1 MANSVKHFIN
11 CARRQVPKLW
21 ESIGVPY
28 LKFNWLDN
36 DNQVLFKY
44 HKQGDTIASI
54 FDSTI
59 DAMKKT
65 ESVLVHSLQGHI
77 RAVSVLAVHLMM
89 KSGGLSKN
97 AQISWF
103 PQA

>member
-1 MANSVKHFIN
+1 
-11 CARRQVPKLW
+11 
-21 ESIGVPY
+21 
-28 LKFNWLDN
+28 
-36 DNQVLFKY
+36 
-44 HKQGDTIASI
+44 
-54 FDSTI
+54 
-59 DAMKKT
+59 MKKT